1 LINVLLTFLLLYLAI
16 IVVGAWRISHDF
28 ATEEGP
34 LGLYSATRRGLKH
47 WAESQIDASSVERP
61 QDHPLYWL
69 YVGIDCPRCVSF
81 TVALVVLL
89 VATSPLTWPL
99 ALWWGIAGAISLL
112 DKGLRK

>member
-1 LINVLLTFLLLYLAI
+1 MINFLLTFLLLYLAI

-34 LGLYSATRRGLKH
+34 FGIYGAIRRDIKA
-47 WAESQIDASSVERP
+47 WAESQIDDSAVERP
-61 QDHPLYWL
+61 QDHSLYWI